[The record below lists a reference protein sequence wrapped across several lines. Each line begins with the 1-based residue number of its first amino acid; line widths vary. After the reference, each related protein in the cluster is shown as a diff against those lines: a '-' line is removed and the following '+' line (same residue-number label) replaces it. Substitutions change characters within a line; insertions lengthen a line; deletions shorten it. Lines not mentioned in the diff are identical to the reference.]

1 MIFDL
6 SETPEEFWYNN
17 LKKYKEREVDESF
30 PQNLTVKSLLKIR
43 KTEVAV
49 LKGYLKTESDSDM
62 LLIVYPT
69 ANTSIKNF
77 IGIGISDR
85 EYDLDSNIQIY
96 PIDNTETMTDDFV
109 FDLLVNSHGW
119 LIKDYGDLSSY

>member
-17 LKKYKEREVDESF
+17 LEKYKQREVDESF
-30 PQNLTVKSLLKIR
+30 PQNLTVKSLLKVR
-43 KTEVAV
+43 KTEVAIFR
-49 LKGYLKTESDSDM
+49 GYLKTESDSDM

-69 ANTSIKNF
+69 ANTVIKNF

-85 EYDLDSNIQIY
+85 EYLLDSNIQIY
-96 PIDNTETMTDDFV
+96 PLAHTKTMTDDFM
-109 FDLLVNSHGW
+109 FDLLVKSYGW
-119 LIKDYGDLSSY
+119 LIKDYGDISSY